1 MLNNLW
7 RAGIVFLPLTV
18 LIVLAC
24 GGEDSVPTP
33 TLSPVPTP
41 TLSPTSTS
49 TTTVTDDITVGVI
62 STDLS
67 IGPNRL
73 AFFLLDNDRQ
83 TIRAPKASVQ
93 LVHSEGESAADTRK
107 VTEARFRPWPL
118 GELGIYTSQV
128 NLERAG
134 GWEMQV
140 DITKSDGSTL
150 SGQTVFPVQEISST
164 PAIGSPAPLT
174 RNKTSRDVNNLEEL
188 TTASS
193 PDPSL
198 YAMTIE
204 EAITSKKSLVVV
216 FATPAFCQTSTCGP
230 QVEVISELK
239 ERYQDEVNFIH
250 VEVFDNPHEIQGD
263 LSLARTADAVAEWG
277 LPTEPWTFVVDG
289 EGQIYSKFEAF
300 TTAEELEEQLN
311 MLLR

>member
-7 RAGIVFLPLTV
+7 RTGILFLPLTV

-24 GGEDSVPTP
+24 GGEDSVPSP

-41 TLSPTSTS
+41 TPTSTLI
-49 TTTVTDDITVGVI
+49 DDMTVGVI

-73 AFFLLDNDRQ
+73 AFFLLDKDRQ
-83 TIRAPKASVQ
+83 TIKVPKASIH
-93 LVHSEGESAADTRK
+93 LSYSDGESAADTRN

-118 GELGIYTSQV
+118 GDLGIYTSQV

-150 SGQTVFPVQEISST
+150 SSETVFLVQEISST

-204 EAITSKKSLVVV
+204 EAINSKKSLVVV
-216 FATPAFCQTSTCGP
+216 FATPAFCQTATCGP

-239 ERYQDEVNFIH
+239 ERYQHEVNFIH

-263 LSLARTADAVAEWG
+263 LSLARTVDAVAEWG

-311 MLLR
+311 MLLP